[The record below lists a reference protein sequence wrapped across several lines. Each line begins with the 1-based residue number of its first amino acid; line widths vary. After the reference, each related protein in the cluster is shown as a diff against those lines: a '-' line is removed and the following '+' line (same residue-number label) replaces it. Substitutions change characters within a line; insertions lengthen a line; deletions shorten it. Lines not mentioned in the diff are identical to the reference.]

1 MELKEAILNRHSV
14 RSYLDRPIEKDTADK
29 LSEIIDRCNE
39 ESGLHI
45 QLVLNEPKAFDSAMA
60 HYGNFKGVSNYI
72 ALIGR
77 KGPDLDEKCG
87 YYGEKVVL
95 EAQRLGLNTCWVAMT
110 YKRIPSA
117 FKVDK
122 GEKLTVVIALGYGA
136 TQGVQH
142 RSKPITDVSN
152 CTDDSPEWFRKGVEA
167 ALLAPTA
174 VNQQKFFF
182 FLAGESVEAKAGL
195 AFYAKM
201 DLGIAKYHF
210 EIGSG
215 RTDIWM

>member
-136 TQGVQH
+136 TQGVRH
-142 RSKPITDVSN
+142 RSKLITDVSN

-182 FLAGESVEAKAGL
+182 SLAGESVEAKAGL

>member
-152 CTDDSPEWFRKGVEA
+152 CADDSPEWFRKGVEA

-182 FLAGESVEAKAGL
+182 SLEGEHVEAKAGL

-210 EIGSG
+210 EIGSD

>member
-182 FLAGESVEAKAGL
+182 SLEGEHVETKAGL

-210 EIGSG
+210 EIGSD